1 MDEDIEYTIDKENNF
16 VIKIKEGNQ
25 VFIIEPSKFYKKSI
39 FQKEGSY
46 MIQNNVE
53 LVNVSGFDI
62 NLYVKGKS
70 IKLFCS
76 PLEITNSSNKKVII
90 YSKDH
95 FLELIKLFP
104 DKFKYYRT
112 IYNSKWE
119 KFDTNDINNI
129 ILSLNKI
136 IFADKNI
143 IIEESSSFFKNTK
156 EKYDEFFKNNNT
168 VFFIEKIDP
177 ILISVNFFKY
187 YSTTRNKEIN
197 IIHSMDRSLCIMNIL
212 NFYNTEKKIK
222 IKAYTGPYGIGK
234 TFSFLMAQKLLY
246 ISQIRSLY
254 INLKYYETLAPL
266 DEKMETLQKECFY
279 LFFKENEYSTFLNNT
294 NFFPFKSVFDAI
306 INIVKI
312 LNKNKYEYLIFL
324 DQYQEKFFSKGNLKA
339 LKKICKKLVLISSI
353 NDTDVKLNIKNMLSN
368 EHKSEDYIEYEYL
381 FKLVTYIENDKYN
394 NYQKEIMNY
403 FGNLPIYEYKIQFLY
418 ENNFLDFYEGELKKI
433 FLKIE
438 DFFKNRD
445 KSFLNNLVNANQ
457 INSNNSGGNI
467 YIKLNKFLEN
477 IDNIPLKYINYIS
490 DGEKVK
496 LFFAFPLIEEILK
509 KYFKYCEN
517 INNFNIIEEN
527 EGKLG
532 TAFEEI
538 VSVDFKIR
546 SLMKVY
552 SFFDVKEI
560 SNLNEPNDNFT
571 NLKQLYLSKKR
582 IFIGQTNFRGPKY
595 DMAVVLTE
603 VKTLILIQAKY
614 KITNK
619 ILSKADYNKEKK
631 KILENIKNLGFDIA
645 TIHVLYFSSI
655 DYNRDESV
663 YNILKNKEV
672 ECYFYSIHNK
682 KFYRD
687 IYESYSID
695 DFILSDKTKLCG
707 NYVNW
712 KVSYNPLK
720 HIPVNDVVKEK
731 INLLERKF
739 SKQINENKYDDK
751 NLVNLYESFLVYLNN
766 NHLCNNFIN
775 KLGMFLILSS
785 QEYPNG
791 IYQFNNLDYYI
802 LVCKISEFKIIFDKS
817 IYIICHDD
825 NSNIIYYSVN
835 MDKRVK
841 KNDFENNMKSEKFN
855 YIQGYWKNE

>member
-197 IIHSMDRSLCIMNIL
+197 IIHSPDRSLCIMNIL

-266 DEKMETLQKECFY
+266 DEKIETLQKECFY
-279 LFFKENEYSTFLNNT
+279 LFFKENEYSTFLNKT

-353 NDTDVKLNIKNMLSN
+353 NDTDVKL
-368 EHKSEDYIEYEYL
+368 
-381 FKLVTYIENDKYN
+381 
-394 NYQKEIMNY
+394 
-403 FGNLPIYEYKIQFLY
+403 
-418 ENNFLDFYEGELKKI
+418 
-433 FLKIE
+433 
-438 DFFKNRD
+438 
-445 KSFLNNLVNANQ
+445 
-457 INSNNSGGNI
+457 NI

-695 DFILSDKTKLCG
+695 DFILSDKTKLCW

-766 NHLCNNFIN
+766 NHLCNNFIHI
-775 KLGMFLILSS
+775 LGMFLILSS